1 MSDTEKIIKKEGSV
15 EKVIKPPKSRMAP
28 VQGPLHLMSVRMPVD
43 LKDDIEKISDADRRS
58 FHGTVI
64 VLLEQAVKQQ
74 KKKRG

>member
-1 MSDTEKIIKKEGSV
+1 MSDTEKIIKKEGFV
-15 EKVIKPPKSRMAP
+15 EYVKPPKSRMAP